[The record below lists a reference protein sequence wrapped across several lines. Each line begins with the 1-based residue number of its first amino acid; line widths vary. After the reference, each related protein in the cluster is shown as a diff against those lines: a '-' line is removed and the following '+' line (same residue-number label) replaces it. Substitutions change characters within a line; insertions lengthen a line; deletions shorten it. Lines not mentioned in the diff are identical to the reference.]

1 MSRQGVSVLLACFEY
16 SEKVVCVKTETETS
30 HFTQRTTVRQ
40 NQLTR
45 QDRRVCRAV
54 RCDDEGANITAPQID
69 GGILAER
76 AVCFMSLPR
85 CCFLLNLGEQRRAA
99 VQRAAWKC
107 AGATA
112 TQQVLRLLCISKTLD
127 SELFPLNKLEE
138 NLRKIA
144 CFFFFTLKRSSDVGS
159 HPLWVAGSLFFSP
172 PVSCFCRPHTLSV
185 LPINFHRIDDHFI
198 SLFLGILSRATF
210 VSSSWDQL
218 SSSVKVFMMQ

>member
-1 MSRQGVSVLLACFEY
+1 MSGQKWAETVQRMPRQRVKALLACFEY
-16 SEKVVCVKTETETS
+16 SEEVVCVKTETEMS
-30 HFTQRTTVRQ
+30 HFTQRTTVGQ
-40 NQLTR
+40 NQLAR
-45 QDRRVCRAV
+45 QAHRRMCRAV
-54 RCDDEGANITAPQID
+54 RRDDEGANITASQID
-69 GGILAER
+69 GGILAEK

-144 CFFFFTLKRSSDVGS
+144 FFFFFYNKTE
-159 HPLWVAGSLFFSP
+159 F
-172 PVSCFCRPHTLSV
+172 
-185 LPINFHRIDDHFI
+185 
-198 SLFLGILSRATF
+198 
-210 VSSSWDQL
+210 
-218 SSSVKVFMMQ
+218 